1 MAKLPLTP
9 DQEVQELDWEVY
21 LRETAKQ
28 ILAEQSPRRLLEVR
42 GRLYELISHCIPP
55 EVNYSLYY
63 LFSIQ
68 LLKISQSVRILL
80 VTLYIGPS
88 AESVI
93 TLVT

>member
-55 EVNYSLYY
+55 EVNNYSL
-63 LFSIQ
+63 F
-68 LLKISQSVRILL
+68 ILHTT
-80 VTLYIGPS
+80 VQDIIIRAYFACGSPHWTFC
-88 AESVI
+88 
-93 TLVT
+93 

>member
-55 EVNYSLYY
+55 EVNYSLFY
-63 LFSIQ
+63 LFSIVKD
-68 LLKISQSVRILL
+68 LTICVYFACDALHWTVC
-80 VTLYIGPS
+80 
-88 AESVI
+88 
-93 TLVT
+93 